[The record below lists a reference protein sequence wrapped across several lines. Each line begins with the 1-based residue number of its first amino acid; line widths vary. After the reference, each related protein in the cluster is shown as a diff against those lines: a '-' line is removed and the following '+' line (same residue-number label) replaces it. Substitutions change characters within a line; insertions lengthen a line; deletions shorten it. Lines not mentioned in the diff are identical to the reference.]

1 MNNNDSDDNI
11 RLPDPIKTD
20 ILIDDYSN
28 NFRNPILDDKTN
40 YDLDTILTLSKNEFE
55 VKQEEQEQKDIEL
68 IYNQMKEEQEKQRK
82 DKFNNIKIQIH
93 KVLLFDK
100 TNLQYYE
107 LHRPERKMRQNKYI

>member
-1 MNNNDSDDNI
+1 MKI
-11 RLPDPIKTD
+11 IIKA
-20 ILIDDYSN
+20 N
-28 NFRNPILDDKTN
+28 
-40 YDLDTILTLSKNEFE
+40 TILTLSKNEFE

-107 LHRPERKMRQNKYI
+107 LILSIIEMFEKKVENANHIM